1 MSWRR
6 YYQPVNGEHSHGAS
20 CIGCNDD
27 FVSALT
33 DRCRSGLAEEIS
45 ALDDAA
51 LYRRVKVGVTKALS
65 WGLTTPAAIA
75 EYILFSLALGP
86 GFTQRFHIREHLNRP
101 QTSRDDNLLSLRAGG
116 HPNSWIRPEPG
127 VVAQEWQALLSDHD
141 SLSHPETPRDVVFD
155 IPVQRL
161 PGHGYCLDAPYV
173 KTPTP
178 VVQAMLELAGVTDA
192 DTVMDLGSGD
202 GRIVI
207 TAARLYGCRGIGV
220 DLDPKHVE
228 AGRRAAEE
236 AGVAQLVKFVRADL
250 YEVSLS
256 EATVVTL
263 FLLGH
268 VNMAIRERLR
278 RELRPGSRVV
288 SRCFPMGDWAPDARV
303 GELDDTIYY
312 WRIP

>member
-1 MSWRR
+1 M
-6 YYQPVNGEHSHGAS
+6 
-20 CIGCNDD
+20 
-27 FVSALT
+27 
-33 DRCRSGLAEEIS
+33 
-45 ALDDAA
+45 
-51 LYRRVKVGVTKALS
+51 TKALS

-86 GFTQRFHIREHLNRP
+86 GFTQRFHIREHLGRP
-101 QTSRDDNLLSLRAGG
+101 QTSRDDNLLSLRIGG
-116 HPNSWIRPEPG
+116 HPNSWIPPEPG
-127 VVAQEWQALLSDHD
+127 VIEQEWQALLGDHD

-220 DLDPKHVE
+220 DLDQKHVE

-268 VNMAIRERLR
+268 VNMAVRERLR

-303 GELDDTIYY
+303 GEFDDTIYY